1 MPYTWYD
8 GASEGSFR
16 FRINDGSVNGQES
29 PEPAYTETKASILR
43 RYFNTKARFDYIKPQ
58 IKKKFPIL
66 FKLTLFHFSKRRS
79 TISKL
84 RQDDDKQN
92 STFGSRR
99 NLSRLSLMNSMNSL
113 HYQREMLGRGFGRAR
128 RHWSLSDIPRSR
140 VEMISEQKLSNST
153 LDDQFGSSLAR
164 R

>member
-58 IKKKFPIL
+58 IEEVSHIIQINV
-66 FKLTLFHFSKRRS
+66 
-79 TISKL
+79 ISFLEKA
-84 RQDDDKQN
+84 KYN
-92 STFGSRR
+92 IKIATG
-99 NLSRLSLMNSMNSL
+99 
-113 HYQREMLGRGFGRAR
+113 
-128 RHWSLSDIPRSR
+128 
-140 VEMISEQKLSNST
+140 
-153 LDDQFGSSLAR
+153 
-164 R
+164 